1 MRRVAIVGLGL
12 IGGSIGKALRR
23 SIPGLEIVGVD
34 RESVVCSDLATPL
47 LTKAVALESLKDA
60 SVLAGNV
67 DLVVLA
73 MPVGEII
80 ASIKDW
86 LRAEVPVTDCGSTKG
101 AIVDAAQISPH
112 RNWFLPGHPMAGRER
127 GGLSSA
133 TPDLFSGRRW
143 IVCPQFAREETRLAT
158 RALISYLAAIWTE
171 MAPAEHDA
179 AVALTS
185 HLPQI
190 LASWL
195 AASATDR
202 TRTAA
207 GPAFSEMTRIAG
219 GSEAMWK
226 DIFRTNAGA
235 IGEIVEILAGD
246 LAAIAHG
253 LRQIPPNLDLALE
266 LLAEARAKSQ
276 EASNR

>member
-1 MRRVAIVGLGL
+1 MRRVVIVGLGL
-12 IGGSIGKALRR
+12 IGGSIAKGLRR
-23 SIPGLEIVGVD
+23 SLPGLEIVGID
-34 RESVVCSDLATPL
+34 RESVVCSDLAKPL
-47 LTKAVALESLKDA
+47 LTEAVALESLNSG
-60 SVLAGNV
+60 SVLAGDA

-80 ASIKDW
+80 ACIRDW
-86 LRAEVPVTDCGSTKG
+86 LRTEVPVTDCGSTKG
-101 AIVDAAQISPH
+101 AIVDAAQTSPH
-112 RNWFLPGHPMAGRER
+112 RDWFLPGHPMAGRER

-143 IVCPQFAREETRLAT
+143 IVCPQSAREETQLAT
-158 RALISYLAAIWTE
+158 RTLVSHLAAIWTE

-179 AVALTS
+179 TVALTS

-195 AASATDR
+195 AASATDL
-202 TRTAA
+202 TWTAA
-207 GPAFSEMTRIAG
+207 GPAFAEMTRVAG

-235 IGEIVEILAGD
+235 IAEIVEMAVGD
-246 LAAIAHG
+246 LAAIARG
-253 LRQIPPNLDLALE
+253 LRRVPPNLDLALE
-266 LLAEARAKSQ
+266 LLAQARAKN
-276 EASNR
+276 EGASNR